1 MRTGLQR
8 KDHILFSDSYFKS
21 LAWAQI
27 FLFVDVKCRNTIT
40 KKSKLNITKYKK
52 LYTITKWNLL
62 QVCKIG
68 PIFEN
73 QLMQPYKKNHMTI
86 SIDEIRK
93 NLTKYSSHS

>member
-40 KKSKLNITKYKK
+40 KKKQTEYNKIQKIIHHYQVEFTPGMQDWSNI
-52 LYTITKWNLL
+52 
-62 QVCKIG
+62 
-68 PIFEN
+68 
-73 QLMQPYKKNHMTI
+73 
-86 SIDEIRK
+86 
-93 NLTKYSSHS
+93 